1 MILLGELGR
10 VTVGLEQDDTER
22 DVYNRVRWTR
32 LYKFLDDSTS
42 DLVIV
47 SFLDHRL

>member
-22 DVYNRVRWTR
+22 DVYNRVQMDPS
-32 LYKFLDDSTS
+32 L
-42 DLVIV
+42 
-47 SFLDHRL
+47 